1 MTPGRPGFVASDGA
15 TSSDTVATRNGLG
28 DTRSGTSDTPSE
40 TSTTREDTVDGP
52 NADAGDVM
60 RVLDALG
67 RDFTLLPE
75 HGSSLTQSKLAPRRR
90 TWLDTFDW
98 RLHRAGLLLEYVP
111 AYRGGELRLTA
122 RPGQDPGAAP
132 GWYRSLSVDSGRV
145 IAFQPVVGW
154 QSARP
159 HLAGDLPAGSVTDR
173 VVSVIGFRALLPLVT
188 VTTDVSVTRL
198 LNEDAKTVARLLVEH
213 PALANGSVHSLA
225 PRLTI
230 AEVRG
235 YTGPARR
242 AARIISETTG
252 SGPVSGDLLTEA
264 LAVGGRRPGD
274 YTSKIDAGITASMPS
289 GEAVA
294 VVLLR
299 LLDMAE
305 ANVPGVLADI
315 DTEFLHD
322 FRVAVRRSRAA
333 LKLFGGAL
341 GCPSDVARF
350 AAEFKWLGDITT
362 PTRDLDVHL
371 LGFEDLARRLKAG
384 KPDDL
389 EPFRDYLRGR
399 RAKEYRTLTRALR
412 TTRFLDLTA
421 QWRDKLTPLTPGGA
435 GRGAGGGRGRPRVP
449 GISAATLAAETT
461 RKAFVKVARMGG
473 AITSDSPPES
483 LHDLRK
489 RCKELRY
496 ALEFFAPLYAPASY
510 GRVISDLK
518 RLQDCLG
525 TFQDNE
531 IQIAEIRSLATAM
544 QAASEAP
551 AVTLL
556 AMGEVAAGLVDGQTA
571 ARADFARRLGEF
583 AGIEGQRRM
592 SALLRGGLN
601 ADLRDVQ
608 HQGRSGE
615 DDYGRQPFPPGGG

>member
-1 MTPGRPGFVASDGA
+1 MVPGLAGLVASDEA
-15 TSSDTVATRNGLG
+15 TAGEIV
-28 DTRSGTSDTPSE
+28 DTRSEIRGIRNDAAYTP
-40 TSTTREDTVDGP
+40 
-52 NADAGDVM
+52 NGDVAT
-60 RVLDALG
+60 VLDALA

-75 HGSSLTQSKLAPRRR
+75 QGSSPTQAKLAPRRR

-98 RLHRAGLLLEYVP
+98 RLHCAGLLLEYVP
-111 AYRGGELRLTA
+111 AHRGGELRLTA
-122 RPGQDPGAAP
+122 RPSATQDPSENENPSVNTAGFLAA
-132 GWYRSLSVDSGRV
+132 
-145 IAFQPVVGW
+145 QPVAGW

-159 HLAGDLPAGSVTDR
+159 HLAGDLPAGPVTDR
-173 VVSVIGFRALLPLVT
+173 VASVIGPRALLPLVT

-213 PALANGSVHSLA
+213 PALANGSVHQLS

-235 YTGPARR
+235 YTGPSRR
-242 AARIISETTG
+242 AARIITETPG
-252 SGPVSGDLLTEA
+252 FDPVQADLLTEA

-289 GEAVA
+289 GQAVA

-322 FRVAVRRSRAA
+322 FRVAVRRTRAA

-341 GCPSDVARF
+341 GRPADVARF

-362 PTRDLDVHL
+362 PTRDLDVYL
-371 LGFEDLARRLKAG
+371 LGFEDLARKLKAA

-389 EPFRDYLRGR
+389 EAFRDYLRGR
-399 RAKEYRTLTRALR
+399 RAKEYRALARALR
-412 TTRFLDLTA
+412 TMRFRDLTRE
-421 QWRDKLTPLTPGGA
+421 WRDKLTPLTPGSPGS
-435 GRGAGGGRGRPRVP
+435 GGIRRPKAP
-449 GISAATLAAETT
+449 GISAGTLAAETT

-473 AITSDSPPES
+473 AITPDSPPES

-496 ALEFFAPLYAPASY
+496 ALEFFGPLYTPASY

-525 TFQDNE
+525 KFQDNE
-531 IQIAEIRSLATAM
+531 VQIGEIRSLATAM
-544 QAASEAP
+544 QAVNEAP

-556 AMGEVAAGLVDGQTA
+556 AMGEVAAGLVDGQAA
-571 ARADFARRLGEF
+571 ARADFGRRFGEF

-601 ADLRDVQ
+601 ADLRDI
-608 HQGRSGE
+608 
-615 DDYGRQPFPPGGG
+615 

>member
-1 MTPGRPGFVASDGA
+1 MKPGLAGLVASDE
-15 TSSDTVATRNGLG
+15 TTNSDFLNP
-28 DTRSGTSDTPSE
+28 RSEID
-40 TSTTREDTVDGP
+40 
-52 NADAGDVM
+52 GDVAA
-60 RVLDALG
+60 VLDALG
-67 RDFTLLPE
+67 RDFTLVPE
-75 HGSSLTQSKLAPRRR
+75 QGSSLTQAKLAPRRR

-111 AYRGGELRLTA
+111 AHRGGELRLTA
-122 RPGQDPGAAP
+122 RRSATQDPGENENPSMNTAGLIAA
-132 GWYRSLSVDSGRV
+132 
-145 IAFQPVVGW
+145 QPVAGW
-154 QSARP
+154 QSVRP
-159 HLAGDLPAGSVTDR
+159 HLAGDLPVGPVTDH
-173 VVSVIGFRALLPLVT
+173 VASVIGPRALLPLVT
-188 VTTDVSVTRL
+188 VSTDVGVTRL

-213 PALANGSVHSLA
+213 PALANGSVHPLS

-235 YTGPARR
+235 YSGSARR
-242 AARIISETTG
+242 AARIITEATG
-252 SGPVSGDLLTEA
+252 FDPVQGDLLTEA
-264 LAVGGRRPGD
+264 LAVGGRQPGD
-274 YTSKIDAGITASMPS
+274 YTSKIDADITASMPS
-289 GEAVA
+289 GQAVA

-322 FRVAVRRSRAA
+322 FRVAVRRTRAA
-333 LKLFGGAL
+333 LKLFGAAL
-341 GCPSDVARF
+341 GRPADVARF

-362 PTRDLDVHL
+362 PTRDLDVYL
-371 LGFEDLARRLKAG
+371 LGFEDLARKLKAA

-389 EPFRDYLRGR
+389 EAFRDYLRGR
-399 RAKEYRTLTRALR
+399 RAKEYRALARALR
-412 TTRFLDLTA
+412 TMRFRDLTRE
-421 QWRDKLTPLTPGGA
+421 WRDKLTPLTPGSPGGA
-435 GRGAGGGRGRPRVP
+435 GSKRPKAP

-473 AITSDSPPES
+473 AITPDSPSES

-496 ALEFFAPLYAPASY
+496 ALEFFAPLYAPSSY
-510 GRVISDLK
+510 GRVIGDLK

-531 IQIAEIRSLATAM
+531 VQIREIRSLATAM
-544 QAASEAP
+544 QAVHEAP

-556 AMGEVAAGLVDGQTA
+556 AMGEVAAGLVDGQAA
-571 ARADFARRLGEF
+571 ARADFGRRFSEF

-601 ADLRDVQ
+601 ADLRHVQ
-608 HQGRSGE
+608 H
-615 DDYGRQPFPPGGG
+615 